1 MHDQTLRLANHGLTP
16 KEIAEDLALPPTLA
30 AEWHVRDYYGTLNHN
45 AKAVYQR
52 NQKVWV
58 ESVGAWA
65 IVERIDA
72 VWAKGFD
79 EPVRVTYDVG
89 LGRAF
94 LAHERR
100 AEDPTGDTLQ
110 DAAAASGWRLMRARN
125 KWQTLEECAAHPYPG
140 TYPVVVTDLGDWGGW
155 RVPGAEYDRD
165 PHRIEWQAR
174 LIACTPALRQIA
186 REVLALVSESAEAPP
201 ELEQL
206 ARRARAIERFLAEA
220 GEPDEAAEAT
230 NVA

>member
-1 MHDQTLRLANHGLTP
+1 M
-16 KEIAEDLALPPTLA
+16 
-30 AEWHVRDYYGTLNHN
+30 
-45 AKAVYQR
+45 AKAIFQR

-94 LAHERR
+94 MAHELRP
-100 AEDPTGDTLQ
+100 EDPLGDE
-110 DAAAASGWRLMRARN
+110 AASDGDGAIASGWRLMRARN
-125 KWQTLEECAAHPYPG
+125 KWQTPEECALHPFPG
-140 TYPVVVTDLGDWGGW
+140 TYPVVVTDASDWGGW

-165 PHRIEWQAR
+165 PRRIECQAR
-174 LIACTPALRQIA
+174 LIACTPALRGIV
-186 REVLALVSESAEAPP
+186 RELLDLFSEAPDDAP
-201 ELEQL
+201 PAVQEL
-206 ARRARAIERFLAEA
+206 ARKAMTIEKFISEVPAASED
-220 GEPDEAAEAT
+220 GVEIHAAE
-230 NVA
+230 